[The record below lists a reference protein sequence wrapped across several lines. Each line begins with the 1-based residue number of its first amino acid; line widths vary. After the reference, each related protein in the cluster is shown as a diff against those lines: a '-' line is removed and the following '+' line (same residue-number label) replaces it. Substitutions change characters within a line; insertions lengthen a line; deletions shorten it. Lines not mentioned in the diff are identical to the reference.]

1 VELSGTVGILNGISF
16 TALAYA
22 SMAGLAQ
29 VGILV
34 EEIAVV

>member
-1 VELSGTVGILNGISF
+1 LIRTVGIPNGILF

-22 SMAGLAQ
+22 NVAGLAQ

-34 EEIAVV
+34 EEIAVVK